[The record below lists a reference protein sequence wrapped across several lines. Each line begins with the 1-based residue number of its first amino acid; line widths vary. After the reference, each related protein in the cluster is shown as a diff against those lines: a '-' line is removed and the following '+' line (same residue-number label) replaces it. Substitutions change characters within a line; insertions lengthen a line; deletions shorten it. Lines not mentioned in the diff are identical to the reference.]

1 MEKKSFSPSGAPTD
15 TVPSTQ
21 RPDLS
26 SRASLASRP
35 DRFAILAVLLAVVAM
50 LAGVATAEAGSGGI
64 SSGDDDSSRTRGDR
78 YDRIWEGYS
87 DRNRKWARRTS
98 ECESGG
104 DPDAVSPDGTYRGA
118 FQFMKRTWRHS
129 PKSPGGD
136 PIRYRWKT
144 QAVVAVALKKRDGAY
159 HWPNCG

>member
-1 MEKKSFSPSGAPTD
+1 MRTDFTPARARTEYDNGTRRSPW
-15 TVPSTQ
+15 
-21 RPDLS
+21 
-26 SRASLASRP
+26 ASRP
-35 DRFAILAVLLAVVAM
+35 DRFALWAVALAVIAM
-50 LAGVATAEAGSGGI
+50 IAGAASAEAGSGGI
-64 SSGDDDSSRTRGDR
+64 SSGDGDSARTGGDR
-78 YDRIWEGYS
+78 YDRIWEDYS
-87 DRNRKWARRTS
+87 TRNKRWARRTS

-136 PIRYRWKT
+136 PIRYKWRT
-144 QAVVAVALKKRDGAY
+144 QAVVAVALKKRDGAQ

>member
-1 MEKKSFSPSGAPTD
+1 MENKSFSPSGAPMNSDRDRGAT
-15 TVPSTQ
+15 SHGF
-21 RPDLS
+21 
-26 SRASLASRP
+26 AARP

-50 LAGVATAEAGSGGI
+50 IAGVATAEAGSGGI
-64 SSGDDDSSRTRGDR
+64 GTSGDDSSRTGGDR
-78 YDRIWEGYS
+78 YDRIWDGYS

-104 DPDAVSPDGTYRGA
+104 DPDAVSPGGTYRGA

-144 QAVVAVALKKRDGAY
+144 QAVVAVALKKRDGAG